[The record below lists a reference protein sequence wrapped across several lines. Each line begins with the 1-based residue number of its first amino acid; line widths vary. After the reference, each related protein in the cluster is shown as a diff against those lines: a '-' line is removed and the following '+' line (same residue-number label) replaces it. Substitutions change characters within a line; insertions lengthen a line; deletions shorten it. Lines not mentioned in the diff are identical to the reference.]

1 MGKENK
7 TDELEGSM
15 TSSRTT
21 EASINTLETKSC
33 NVTLTDLDEDQ
44 IQDDQELEPPLL
56 DDALKE
62 EKQSEASSSS
72 KSYEMLKLES
82 LPTSGHTSGDD
93 VEVITNT
100 SSDIEVI
107 SSPVLSENGRRVQ
120 QQNHQLLQSR
130 MVNASP
136 RKDHP
141 KHVKKGHFRTGS
153 EVS

>member
-1 MGKENK
+1 
-7 TDELEGSM
+7 
-15 TSSRTT
+15 
-21 EASINTLETKSC
+21 
-33 NVTLTDLDEDQ
+33 
-44 IQDDQELEPPLL
+44 
-56 DDALKE
+56 
-62 EKQSEASSSS
+62 
-72 KSYEMLKLES
+72 MLKLES

-120 QQNHQLLQSR
+120 QQNQQLLQSR

-141 KHVKKGHFRTGS
+141 RRVQKG
-153 EVS
+153 

>member
-1 MGKENK
+1 M
-7 TDELEGSM
+7 LE
-15 TSSRTT
+15 
-21 EASINTLETKSC
+21 
-33 NVTLTDLDEDQ
+33 
-44 IQDDQELEPPLL
+44 
-56 DDALKE
+56 DAMKE
-62 EKQSEASSSS
+62 EKRSEASSSS

-141 KHVKKGHFRTGS
+141 KHVKKGMKN
-153 EVS
+153 EYK